1 MKRILVMAI
10 LSLFI
15 WMPSQAFSAES
26 SEGRLFA
33 SILPQKFVLD
43 RLASPEFEVEAL
55 VGPGQSPAT
64 YDPSPRQMS
73 RLAEARALFPMGVPF
88 EQAWLPKIRESMP
101 ELTILD
107 VSAPEGLVHV
117 HHDHDHDHGDELD
130 PHFWTSPRET
140 ADMVDRIASALCA
153 LLPEKSELFKKRAEL
168 LLQELDELDE
178 ELIKLF
184 EKSVGQRFMVFH
196 PAWGHFAKQYGLEQI
211 SIEREGKEPGAR
223 GLAKSIDRVK
233 DLKIEVIFVQA
244 QFSRDSAEAVARA
257 TGARLEVLDP
267 LAENYLENL
276 RLCARSIAEA
286 LK

>member
-1 MKRILVMAI
+1 MKRTLVVAI

-15 WMPSQAFSAES
+15 LIPRHAFGEES

-33 SILPQKFVLD
+33 SILPQKYVLD

-55 VGPGQSPAT
+55 VGPGHSPAT

-88 EQAWLPKIRESMP
+88 EHAWLPKIRKSMP
-101 ELTILD
+101 QLTILD
-107 VSAPEGLVHV
+107 VSAPEGLLHV

-140 ADMVDRIASALCA
+140 AAMVARITDALSA
-153 LLPEKSELFKKRAEL
+153 LLPEKSELFEKRAAL
-168 LLQELDELDE
+168 LLQELEELDK
-178 ELIKLF
+178 ELISLF
-184 EKSVGQRFMVFH
+184 EKSEGRRFMVFH

-211 SIEREGKEPGAR
+211 CIEREGKEPGAR

-233 DLKIEVIFVQA
+233 ELKIEVIFVQA
-244 QFSRDSAEAVARA
+244 QFSRDSADAVARA
-257 TGARLEVLDP
+257 TGTRLEVLDP
-267 LAENYLENL
+267 LAENYLDNL
-276 RLCARSIAEA
+276 RQNAKSIAEA